1 MGIEQYLIQLVCLGI
16 LIWFASKRAYDIGV
30 REGAAHTVDKLHK
43 MKIIS
48 YDDEGNIKPNPFF
61 DA

>member
-1 MGIEQYLIQLVCLGI
+1 MIEQYLIQLIDPGI
-16 LIWFASKRAYDIGV
+16 LLCFGSKRAYNIGV

-48 YDDEGNIKPNPFF
+48 YDNEGNIKPNPFF